1 MRRDFNHYIKTIAC
15 IFFIVCAVQSHAQID
30 SILSRIDVDLDF
42 RFRIEQDWNSRKSDG
57 TFRDNR
63 SRLRYRLRTGMTY
76 SKDWYSFGYRIRTG
90 DPRKQQ
96 DPQLTLGTAFEE
108 FGTLPL
114 GFEKVFFKGEH
125 KDFTYWIGK
134 NDFSFRKNNELFW
147 SDNVFPEGVFLS
159 KKFGL
164 KSGVLNALSLSA
176 GHYILSASGRAFS
189 DDSYVQGLQAQMN
202 FGNNR
207 FILFPSFYRMKNIPN
222 IPDGAA
228 FFDMDY
234 NIFHV
239 GGQWNLW
246 KEQKVFLEFDFYQN
260 VENYDENE
268 FIDNLF
274 KDEKQGFVFAVQK
287 GKIKEKNDYL
297 FKVTYGY
304 LERFS
309 ALDYLAQNDW
319 ARWDYSSFD
328 SPDGRLTNYQGV
340 EIVGAYAVTS
350 NAKLVMK
357 YYLVNQLIAF
367 GPSRET
373 GSRIRL
379 DLDVKF

>member
-1 MRRDFNHYIKTIAC
+1 MKRDFNHYIKLLSC
-15 IFFIVCAVQSHAQID
+15 ILFIFYGLQAHTQID
-30 SILSRIDVDLDF
+30 SILSRIDHDLDF

-63 SRLRYRLRTGMTY
+63 SRLRYRFRTGMTY

-96 DPQLTLGTAFEE
+96 DPQLTVGAAFEE

-114 GFEKVFFKGEH
+114 GFEKVFFQGKH

-147 SDNVFPEGVFLS
+147 SDNVFPEGVYAR
-159 KKFGL
+159 KKFDL
-164 KSGVLNALSLSA
+164 KSSVLHSITLSA

-189 DDSYVQGLQAQMN
+189 NDSYVQGLQAQMK
-202 FGNNR
+202 FGEDR

-228 FFDMDY
+228 MFDMDY
-234 NIFHV
+234 SIFHF
-239 GGQWNLW
+239 GGQWNIWTDQQLFF
-246 KEQKVFLEFDFYQN
+246 KFDLYQN
-260 VENYDENE
+260 VEDYREVELIENE
-268 FIDNLF
+268 FQG
-274 KDEKQGFVFAVQK
+274 EKQGLVLAIQK
-287 GKIKEKNDYL
+287 GRIKEKNDYL
-297 FKVTYGY
+297 FKITYAY

-309 ALDYLAQNDW
+309 ALDYMAQNDW
-319 ARWDYSSFD
+319 TRWDYSSYD

-340 EIVGAYAVTS
+340 EIVGAYAIS
-350 NAKLVMK
+350 DKANLVLK
-357 YYLVNQLIAF
+357 YYLVNQLVAF
-367 GPSRET
+367 GTSKET
-373 GSRIRL
+373 GSRVRL
-379 DLDVKF
+379 DLNVSL